1 MNKIKVSSDPND
13 LVNWFTDQGYPQAW
27 RSNGWTY
34 EGLDKAWRIERTSA
48 IPRGWTVTMRDERL
62 FTLFALRWS

>member
-1 MNKIKVSSDPND
+1 MSRIKVSSDPKD
-13 LVNWFTDQGYPQAW
+13 LVDWFIQQGYPQAW
-27 RSNGWTY
+27 CSNGWTY

-48 IPRGWTVTMRDERL
+48 IPRGWTVSIRDERV

>member
-1 MNKIKVSSDPND
+1 MMKIKVRSDPND
-13 LVNWFTDQGYPQAW
+13 MVTWFADQGYPQAW
-27 RSNGWTY
+27 RSTGWTY

-48 IPRGWTVTMRDERL
+48 IPRGWTVDIRDERL